1 MIRSDPASGF
11 MERFEYAWKQA
22 CNNIFDFTKSVQLRY
37 DNKKTSIV
45 FFSVGKDKIQNHRY
59 YEVLCD
65 AKKLQQKCDDIILIA
80 FVGDEDNH
88 CQIDWIYFERKYVGE
103 LKC

>member
-1 MIRSDPASGF
+1 M
-11 MERFEYAWKQA
+11 
-22 CNNIFDFTKSVQLRY
+22 RY

-45 FFSVGKDKIQNHRY
+45 FFSIGKDKIKNHRY
-59 YEVLCD
+59 YNVLCD
-65 AKKLQQKCDDIILIA
+65 AKELQQKCDDIILIA

-88 CQIDWIYFERKYVGE
+88 CQIDWIYFEMKYVVE